1 MLLSIITARGGS
13 KSIPLKNLFPVN
25 NKPLIEYPIS
35 ASLTSNSVSET
46 WVDTDSIEIEKVS
59 KNLGAKVS
67 HRPKLLAGDDVNHGD
82 CIKNAYIR
90 ICEKLNCQFKYVLVL
105 LGNTVMI
112 DNSLIDQAY
121 NKLLNNQK
129 ASGLLTAWKA
139 GDDHPLRAMYLGEN
153 GFLDA
158 SEAKCSTNRQSYK
171 DVYFYD
177 QGIWMFKSENLFQK
191 EPIGPG
197 PWWWMGETCIMLE
210 RPWITGRD
218 VNGMF
223 DIKFHEF
230 WVKSNVDMF

>member
-1 MLLSIITARGGS
+1 M
-13 KSIPLKNLFPVN
+13 
-25 NKPLIEYPIS
+25 PI
-35 ASLTSNSVSET
+35 
-46 WVDTDSIEIEKVS
+46 
-59 KNLGAKVS
+59 
-67 HRPKLLAGDDVNHGD
+67 
-82 CIKNAYIR
+82 
-90 ICEKLNCQFKYVLVL
+90 
-105 LGNTVMI
+105 
-112 DNSLIDQAY
+112 
-121 NKLLNNQK
+121 KLLNNQK